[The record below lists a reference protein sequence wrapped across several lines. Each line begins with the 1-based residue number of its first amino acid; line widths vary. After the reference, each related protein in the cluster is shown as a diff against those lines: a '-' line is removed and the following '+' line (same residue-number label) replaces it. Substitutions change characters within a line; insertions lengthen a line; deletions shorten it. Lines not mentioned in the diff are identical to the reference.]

1 MTFLLVKP
9 WYVRKGL
16 NQLIKTHFHHYVSS
30 LIVITRNDRG
40 SVSHVDDDFMTH
52 HDWIGWFYCYNFDLS
67 AYKRATIKG
76 KSESLL
82 SCQMCVWLKKCKM
95 MVGSSLN
102 LSTLHFPF
110 NQITASFFQFI
121 TQKRHWSDLSTEKKK
136 LLVEI
141 IVICKNNSTEHIVIM
156 LVFFFINR
164 GTFNWFRCVLYEIRE
179 KEERTSMF
187 NWMKHIV
194 FICLS

>member
-82 SCQMCVWLKKCKM
+82 SCQMCVWLKKCKI

-110 NQITASFFQFI
+110 NQITASFFSNYY
-121 TQKRHWSDLSTEKKK
+121 TKAPLKRPLHWKEEVVSGDNRDMQKQQHRTYCYYAC
-136 LLVEI
+136 I
-141 IVICKNNSTEHIVIM
+141 
-156 LVFFFINR
+156 FFINR

-179 KEERTSMF
+179 KEERTSML